1 MTTLVEMTNPII
13 IQANL
18 SVQSTQGEGLQ
29 VSSLHSLQLTQIA
42 HRLTWMALCIALT
55 ILRFKSSG
63 TNSNRFHLL
72 RYVLHISA
80 YFFFIVV
87 ITVVSLLLVVSFQWL
102 CFIVCFKHFQLD
114 NKMVK

>member
-80 YFFFIVV
+80 YFFYCGDYSGF
-87 ITVVSLLLVVSFQWL
+87 SPFS
-102 CFIVCFKHFQLD
+102 CFISVALFHCMLQTFSAG
-114 NKMVK
+114 